1 MKKFKTTWILAGVLL
16 VLAAY
21 VYWGEVKGSKKRE
34 AQKEKEEKV
43 LVFEKGKVESVT
55 LLSSQGKFQAKRSG
69 EKEWILESPLKV
81 PADKLAWNN
90 IVDSIYDLKFNR
102 VISEK
107 SEDLVPYGLKDAK
120 VKVEMTIAGEKEKKV
135 VYLGDENPVGDS
147 LFATVGN
154 SQKVIL
160 VPQTISSVFDKGL
173 KDLREKK
180 LFTFDQDKAQEIE
193 VSEAKGKK
201 LVLKKEKEKWF
212 IASSAKKEEAD
223 SGKVSE
229 ILNTLNFLEVS
240 NFIEEDPKDL
250 AKYELK
256 NPQLKV
262 TLRDDKKA
270 QLQLLIGKKENNG
283 IYISKA
289 AEKPVYQ
296 VNTYILDRISTDTT
310 KLIKKEE
317 KKEQVAVPHDHAH
330 DKK

>member
-16 VLAAY
+16 VLAAA
-21 VYWGEVKGSKKRE
+21 VYWGEIKGGKKRE
-34 AQKEKEEKV
+34 EQKEKEEKV
-43 LVFEKGKVESVT
+43 LVFDKGKVESVALT
-55 LLSSQGKFQAKRSG
+55 SIQGKFQAKRSG
-69 EKEWILESPLKV
+69 EKDWILETPLKV

-90 IVDSIYDLKFNR
+90 IIDSLYDLKFNR

-120 VKVEMTIAGEKEKKV
+120 VKVEMAFAGEKEKRI

-160 VPQTISSVFDKGL
+160 VSQTISSVFDKGL

-180 LFTFDQDKAQEIE
+180 LFTFDQDKTQEIE

-201 LVLKKEKEKWF
+201 LVLKKEKDKWF

-223 SGKVSE
+223 SGRVSE

-240 NFIEEDPKDL
+240 SFIEEEPKDL
-250 AKYELK
+250 VKYEMK
-256 NPQLKV
+256 
-262 TLRDDKKA
+262 T
-270 QLQLLIGKKENNG
+270 
-283 IYISKA
+283 
-289 AEKPVYQ
+289 
-296 VNTYILDRISTDTT
+296 
-310 KLIKKEE
+310 
-317 KKEQVAVPHDHAH
+317 
-330 DKK
+330 

>member
-1 MKKFKTTWILAGVLL
+1 MKKFRTTWILAGVLL

-21 VYWGEVKGSKKRE
+21 VYWGEIKGSKKRE
-34 AQKEKEEKV
+34 EQKAKEEKV
-43 LVFEKGKVESVT
+43 LVFDKAKVESVT
-55 LLSSQGKFQAKRSG
+55 LTSIQGKFQAKRSG
-69 EKEWILESPLKV
+69 EKEWILESPLKA
-81 PADKLAWNN
+81 PADKLVWNN
-90 IVDSIYDLKFNR
+90 IIDSLDELKFSR

-120 VKVEMTIAGEKEKKV
+120 IKVELSIVGEKEKKTISF
-135 VYLGDENPVGDS
+135 GDENPVGDS
-147 LFATVGN
+147 LFATMGS
-154 SQKVIL
+154 SQKVVL
-160 VPQTISSVFDKGL
+160 VPQHISSTLDKGL

-180 LFTFDQDKAQEIE
+180 LFTFDQDKTQEVEILE
-193 VSEAKGKK
+193 SKSKK
-201 LVLKKEKEKWF
+201 LVLKKEKDKWF
-212 IASSAKKEEAD
+212 ITSSTKKEEAD
-223 SGKVSE
+223 SARVSE

-240 NFIEEDPKDL
+240 SFTEEEPKDL

-256 NPQLKV
+256 DPKLKV

-283 IYISKA
+283 IYVSKA

-317 KKEQVAVPHDHAH
+317 KKEKAEVSPSH